1 MEDQYRKEKS
11 YLKAQ
16 KRVKDIKGF
25 YIHLLVTVLSLPIII
40 SVNLMFSPGF
50 HWFWF
55 AVIGMLLGILIH
67 WLVVFGI
74 KIIGFGK
81 DWEENKIKELM
92 EHEDEKL
99 KRKFK

>member
-1 MEDQYRKEKS
+1 MTMEDQFRKEKS

-25 YIHLLVTVLSLPIII
+25 YYHLFVTVLALPIVIG
-40 SVNLMFSPGF
+40 VNLMFSPGF

-55 AVIGMLLGILIH
+55 ATIGMLTGILIH
-67 WLVVFGI
+67 WFVVFGV
-74 KIIGFGK
+74 KVLGFGS

-92 EHEDEKL
+92 GIDEKNNN
-99 KRKFK
+99 